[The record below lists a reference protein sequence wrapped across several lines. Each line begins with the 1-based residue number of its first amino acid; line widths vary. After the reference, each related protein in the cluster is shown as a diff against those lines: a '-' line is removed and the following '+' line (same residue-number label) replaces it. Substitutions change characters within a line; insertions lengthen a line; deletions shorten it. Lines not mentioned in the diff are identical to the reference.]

1 MDLGVQGEDNM
12 KILENYKKIKPSKNA
27 EEILKRRYYLK
38 GKNGNYLEKSW
49 GEVARRVARTV
60 ASVEILYNKN
70 IERIRDLENKFF
82 DIISSRV
89 FIPNSPCLFNSGTG
103 IEHSLFEKDKITLEE
118 YEKIAN
124 NKDFMHQLSA
134 CFVIDAEDDMEG
146 IMETSKEIALITKSG
161 GGIGLNLSKLRPKG
175 SFVHGTSGE
184 SSGPIS
190 FLKLFN
196 SVLKT
201 IEQGYKRRGAGMAIM
216 DITHPDIEEFIESK
230 KDNDGTN
237 VINMFNISVGI
248 IDSKEILEKY
258 QSNDSIELKHE
269 HYGKVKKLNVRKFI
283 DKISENA
290 WKSGDPGL
298 IMLDKV
304 NKTNPIK
311 NEIPIKATNP
321 CGEQPLWPYS
331 ACNLGSIDLSKFY
344 DENSNDVDW
353 ESLENVI
360 RLATIFLDN
369 VIDANRFP
377 LEKIEKNVKN
387 LRPIGLGFMGFADLL
402 YKLQLRYGGSES
414 LKVVEKVSAYLEF
427 FSSMQ
432 SYELSQTKGN
442 FPLFDKSQYKDGFL
456 PIIGRE
462 YFDWED
468 LKNKTKVGKRNITT
482 TTIAPTGSISNIAD
496 ASSGIEPD
504 FMLAY
509 TRYINEGNERVP
521 LKYINPI
528 FEKSVDIDDK
538 LFEFLEKNGSIKESD
553 LPENIKRVFVV
564 SHDVS
569 PNEHINIQESAQK
582 YISSAISK
590 TINLP
595 KNSSVQDI
603 KDIYLKALESESIKG
618 ITIYRDG
625 SLETQVLESLEN
637 KNKKENELVKLFIID
652 SNIKLHPKPRRD
664 TLSSVTKKLR
674 TDRGTVYI
682 TVSFDDFG
690 DPAEVFISDGN
701 DKSEIIGRLSSMALR
716 AGLSLDEVLEQ
727 LEKVN
732 TGDFSH
738 MVAKAIREIDKFY
751 KEKNNIATK
760 DNLKEF
766 IKKNNLV
773 WDSKGY
779 YVDSLGN
786 TYCPNCL
793 AKNSL
798 VLSSGCSECIRC
810 GWSKCS

>member
-1 MDLGVQGEDNM
+1 MDLEAQGEIDM
-12 KILENYKKIKPSKNA
+12 ELLERLKDVEPSKNA
-27 EEILKRRYYLK
+27 NEILKRRYFLK
-38 GKNGNYLEKSW
+38 TKDGNYIEHSW
-49 GEVARRVARTV
+49 KDIAKRVARTI
-60 ASVEILYNKN
+60 ASVESKYTKDLRK
-70 IERIRDLENKFF
+70 IRNLEKDFYDLMA
-82 DIISSRV
+82 SRV
-89 FIPNSPCLFNSGTG
+89 FIPNSPCLFNSGIG
-103 IEHSLFEKDKITLEE
+103 IDYSLFEKSELTFDE
-118 YEKIAN
+118 YRSIASN
-124 NKDFMHQLSA
+124 NDFMHQLSA
-134 CFVIDAEDDMEG
+134 CFVVDVEDSIEG
-146 IMETSKEIALITKSG
+146 IMSTSKEIALITKSG
-161 GGIGLNLSKLRPKG
+161 GGVGLNISKLRPKG
-175 SFVHGTSGE
+175 AFVHGTSGE

-230 KDNDGTN
+230 KDNTGTN

-248 IDSKEILEKY
+248 TDSKDILEKY
-258 QSNDSIELKHE
+258 ENNADITLRHE
-269 HYGKVKKLNVRKFI
+269 NYAKEIKLNVRKFI
-283 DKISENA
+283 NKIANNA

-298 IMLDKV
+298 IMLDKI

-311 NEIPIKATNP
+311 DHIAIRATNP

-331 ACNLGSIDLSKFY
+331 ACNLGSIDVSKFFV
-344 DENSNDVDW
+344 NGDVDW
-353 ESLENVI
+353 ESFKRVI
-360 RLATIFLDN
+360 QISTVFLDN

-377 LEKIEKNVKN
+377 LDKIEKNVKA

-402 YKLQLRYGGSES
+402 YKLKIRYGSLES
-414 LKVVEKVSAYLEF
+414 LNIVSKLSAYLEYY
-427 FSSMQ
+427 SALKSC
-432 SYELSQTKGN
+432 ELAKTKGS
-442 FPLFDKSQYKDGFL
+442 FPLFNKSKYKDGFL
-456 PIIGRE
+456 PIIGNE
-462 YFDWED
+462 YLDWEY
-468 LKNKTKVGKRNITT
+468 LKEQSKSGKRNITT
-482 TTIAPTGSISNIAD
+482 TTVAPTGSISNIAD
-496 ASSGIEPD
+496 TSSGIEPN

-509 TRYINEGNERVP
+509 TRYINDKDQRIP

-528 FEKSVDIDDK
+528 FAKEVKIDDN
-538 LFEFLEKNGSIKESD
+538 LFDFIEKNGSIENSD
-553 LPENIKRVFVV
+553 LSKDIKRVFVV
-564 SHDVS
+564 SHDVK
-569 PNEHINIQESAQK
+569 PEEHIAIQESAQR

-595 KNSSVQDI
+595 KKATVEEI
-603 KDIYLKALESESIKG
+603 KQIYLKALKSDSIKG

-625 SLETQVLESLEN
+625 SLETQVLEKSQ
-637 KNKKENELVKLFIID
+637 KDKQKEFVQLFIID
-652 SNIKLHPKPRRD
+652 NNKKLHPRPRRD
-664 TLSSVTKKLR
+664 TLPSVTKKLR

-727 LEKVN
+727 LEKVSS
-732 TGDFSH
+732 GDFSH
-738 MVAKAIREIDKFY
+738 MVAKAIREIDNFY
-751 KEKNNIATK
+751 KKKNNIASK
-760 DNLKEF
+760 NDAEKF
-766 IKKNNLV
+766 IKENGLV

-779 YVDSLGN
+779 YIDSQGN

-798 VLSSGCSECIRC
+798 VLSSGCSECMRC